1 MDKGGSILLRGGKM
15 GKFTR
20 NRNDAKSKRI
30 LKDVGNLG
38 ITKLNKLSSAVSSYA
53 SSATKKAYSAK
64 DAVSSAASSAKD
76 VAISA
81 KDAVSSA
88 ASSAKDVAISAKDA
102 VSSAASSTAE
112 AASSAVSSAKN
123 AANQIQE
130 NASQSQS
137 LNAMNVGD
145 VSQSQSLNAMNV
157 GDVSQSQSL
166 NAMNVGDASQ
176 SQPLNAMNVG
186 NASQQQT
193 TLSKIKEKANKFFRS
208 KQSEPSK
215 QVNNTSDHTSMF
227 SNIKEKTT
235 EFYKQNIRR
244 KPRAPTEEVVRYY
257 GDPLDMFTFGIVL
270 AIMSFFIFI
279 ILKDLYFTLKLH
291 YSNNVLPKFKIDISK
306 DWMSSSVNDVN
317 NFKTNDIRNNTLSES
332 IKYMLKEK
340 DKVLQNEFKNI
351 QKLKSANKLDASMNS
366 IIDVNTLSYEDDEY
380 EYERKKN
387 TNFVSM
393 LFQKPK
399 HYRLNNATG
408 VTM

>member
-1 MDKGGSILLRGGKM
+1 
-15 GKFTR
+15 
-20 NRNDAKSKRI
+20 
-30 LKDVGNLG
+30 
-38 ITKLNKLSSAVSSYA
+38 
-53 SSATKKAYSAK
+53 
-64 DAVSSAASSAKD
+64 
-76 VAISA
+76 
-81 KDAVSSA
+81 
-88 ASSAKDVAISAKDA
+88 
-102 VSSAASSTAE
+102 
-112 AASSAVSSAKN
+112 
-123 AANQIQE
+123 
-130 NASQSQS
+130 
-137 LNAMNVGD
+137 
-145 VSQSQSLNAMNV
+145 
-157 GDVSQSQSL
+157 
-166 NAMNVGDASQ
+166 
-176 SQPLNAMNVG
+176 
-186 NASQQQT
+186 
-193 TLSKIKEKANKFFRS
+193 
-208 KQSEPSK
+208 
-215 QVNNTSDHTSMF
+215 MF

-380 EYERKKN
+380 EYERKKS

>member
-130 NASQSQS
+130 NA
-137 LNAMNVGD
+137 
-145 VSQSQSLNAMNV
+145 SQSQSLNAMNV

>member
-53 SSATKKAYSAK
+53 SSAKKKAY
-64 DAVSSAASSAKD
+64 
-76 VAISA
+76 SA

-123 AANQIQE
+123 AANLVQE
-130 NASQSQS
+130 NA
-137 LNAMNVGD
+137 
-145 VSQSQSLNAMNV
+145 
-157 GDVSQSQSL
+157 SQSQSL